1 MMYQR
6 GVGSTSLDDVLDA
19 AGSGKSQLYHYFEN
33 KSDLVA
39 AVVERQL
46 EWVMQTQRPAID
58 HTDTWAGINAWAE
71 HVLTVHEAPGG
82 PFACP
87 LGTMAAELKNDPA
100 FRPALD
106 AAFRQWE
113 QPLAQGLTAMK
124 ARGELVRNAEPHRL
138 ASMVIAALQGGM
150 LLARLRDDIT
160 SLRDAMG
167 IALGELHRWE
177 ANPSET
183 LDSTAVQLAGP
194 GTPARPPRRRRS
206 SR

>member
-1 MMYQR
+1 MYQR

-19 AGSGKSQLYHYFEN
+19 AGSGKGQLYHYFEG

-39 AVVERQL
+39 AVIERQL
-46 EWVMQTQRPAID
+46 ELVLQTQRPAID
-58 HTDTWAGINAWAE
+58 HTDSWSGISAWAE
-71 HVLTVHEAPGG
+71 HVLKVHEAPGG

-113 QPLAQGLTAMK
+113 QPLAHGLTLMK
-124 ARGELVRNAEPHRL
+124 QRGDLVRNAEPHRL
-138 ASMVIAALQGGM
+138 AAMVISALQGGM
-150 LLARLRDDIT
+150 LLARIREDV
-160 SLRDAMG
+160 SVLRDAMG

-177 ANPSET
+177 ATPSRT
-183 LDSTAVQLAGP
+183 SDPSPVAS
-194 GTPARPPRRRRS
+194 RRVRRD
-206 SR
+206 R